1 MDHSRVVNGHSLDL
15 MTLKD
20 VQERTKI
27 WELRALQSGSDT
39 PLTEN
44 IFG

>member
-1 MDHSRVVNGHSLDL
+1 MFLEGENTFDGSFKSSKWTFFDL

-27 WELRALQSGSDT
+27 WRIKSIT
-39 PLTEN
+39 
-44 IFG
+44 IRF